1 MRTLLKFIFEYL
13 LQTYRK
19 VAEKGAHGQ
28 EPMNFF
34 FFFFFFKLGSLMQ
47 EHRLRENEFIHDLIK
62 VKKIR
67 EDLESHKNVISLFSL
82 KR

>member
-19 VAEKGAHGQ
+19 SSRKGAHGQ

-34 FFFFFFKLGSLMQ
+34 KLGSLMQ
-47 EHRLRENEFIHDLIK
+47 EHKLMKMKSPMTSPKLREFKET
-62 VKKIR
+62 
-67 EDLESHKNVISLFSL
+67 
-82 KR
+82 

>member
-1 MRTLLKFIFEYL
+1 MRTLLKFIFECL

-28 EPMNFF
+28 EPMIFYL
-34 FFFFFFKLGSLMQ
+34 FFKLGSLMQ
-47 EHRLRENEFIHDLIK
+47 EHRLRENKFIHDLIK

-67 EDLESHKNVISLFSL
+67 EDLESHMNVISLFSL
-82 KR
+82 KS

>member
-34 FFFFFFKLGSLMQ
+34 LV
-47 EHRLRENEFIHDLIK
+47 E
-62 VKKIR
+62 
-67 EDLESHKNVISLFSL
+67 ESDAGA
-82 KR
+82 

>member
-34 FFFFFFKLGSLMQ
+34 KLGSLMQ
-47 EHRLRENEFIHDLIK
+47 EHKLMKTKSPMTSPKLREFKET
-62 VKKIR
+62 
-67 EDLESHKNVISLFSL
+67 
-82 KR
+82 

>member
-28 EPMNFF
+28 EPMN
-34 FFFFFFKLGSLMQ
+34 FFFKLGSLMQ

-67 EDLESHKNVISLFSL
+67 EDLESHINVISLFSL
-82 KR
+82 KS

>member
-28 EPMNFF
+28 EPMKI
-34 FFFFFFKLGSLMQ
+34 FKLGSLMQ
-47 EHRLRENEFIHDLIK
+47 EHKLMKMKSPMTSPKLREFKET
-62 VKKIR
+62 
-67 EDLESHKNVISLFSL
+67 
-82 KR
+82 

>member
-34 FFFFFFKLGSLMQ
+34 FKLGSLMQ
-47 EHRLRENEFIHDLIK
+47 EHKLMKMKSTMTSPKLREFKET
-62 VKKIR
+62 
-67 EDLESHKNVISLFSL
+67 
-82 KR
+82 